1 MRSWRHPL
9 VLILALCGLAALSPA
24 GAAGAAAADTAP
36 AWSVTARDGTRL
48 TVRLDVPT
56 PTLREAD
63 LLGETFT
70 DIALPGAESAGLPGQ
85 PALPVLGRLVAV
97 PEGMDLRLVG
107 ARGSREPLAGSWR
120 PLPAQPVAEAGA
132 VAAWDRA
139 YYAAKA
145 ATAPAALAGIGEP
158 ARLHGVRVVPVTV
171 NPVAWDRATGVLSSA
186 AAVELEFEFV
196 PAAAGKADSRPA
208 RPLPASFATL
218 LESTVLGFDKSAV
231 QTVPMGT
238 WVCIAPNNAAVITA
252 LEPLVAWRA
261 RQGYNVV
268 SVTTAETGTTN
279 TAIKAWLQN
288 LYNTATVPLE
298 MVCLAGDATGTV
310 VVPTWYESLTS
321 YNGEGDHTY
330 TRLDGADVLADVHI
344 GRLSASSASELTGIV
359 NKIVSYESD
368 PWLSS
373 DPNWFKRAGLTGD
386 PSSSGYSV
394 IWTSQ
399 WVKDQLLRLNYTQID
414 TMWSGNFAT
423 LMTNSVSAGN
433 TIFTYRGYLNMS
445 GLTTGH
451 IGTMSNGRKLP
462 FAVIMTCGTGSFS
475 SESNCRSEA
484 FLRNANGG
492 AVGAIGTATIGTHT
506 RYNNCIFAGV
516 VDGALNT
523 GDQRL
528 GPALTHGKLVMYT
541 NYFTSEPNQ
550 VEIWSVWNS
559 LMGDPATA
567 MWTARP
573 ADLVVTAPTALDDEA
588 NALPVTVT
596 ADGSPVA
603 GAVVAL
609 YRKGVISVC
618 AETGADGRVVL
629 PVSGLVDGT
638 LQLTVTGTNL
648 RPWLGT
654 VTVGPQVVALM
665 PGAHVIDDD
674 LIGASHG
681 DGDGVAEPGETIELT
696 VTVANRGTG
705 AASGVT
711 ATVASAEL
719 RAIVAQATAG
729 YGTVAGGA
737 TGSPD
742 APFVI
747 ELDATLAG
755 GTTLPLEFVATSAG
769 TGHTGLVTLLV
780 RGPGAELTGTL
791 LGGAGGILNPG
802 QTGTLRVTVRNR
814 GDLATAGASL
824 SLASSDRWVTITDP
838 DGTLPAIG
846 VGGLGSNS
854 GDLFTL
860 QVSSDCLPGHLAVL
874 DLEVTFAEGGK
885 VNLAVPLT
893 FGTRV
898 VTDPVG
904 PDAGRYY
911 AFDNGDVGYGQ
922 APAYEWVELDPT
934 LGGPGTAVPLTDFA
948 IYSDDVKVVDLPFM
962 FRYYGRDFTKISIC
976 SNGWFSMGATY
987 QRHYR
992 NRSLPAIEAPE
1003 DMVCVYWD
1011 ELYAV
1016 AGDGG
1021 VFAWHDTANHRYI
1034 IEWRRMRNEVS
1045 AAIETFQ
1052 AILLDPAYE
1061 AGDTGDGVI
1070 IMQYQTVNQVDTLE
1084 GFSTVGIQCKSQDT
1098 ALQYSYWN
1106 RYPGG
1111 AAALQ
1116 AGRAIAFRTVLP
1128 QATGEVVGN
1137 VTNASAGGTPV
1148 DGAVISVIGTG
1159 RQAVSAGGFYT
1170 RDVPVGTWDVA
1181 VSHPSFAPDTT
1192 YGVAV
1197 AEGATIIADFAL
1209 VDIAG
1214 PAFSGTTVPELTQ
1227 DTAGPYVVTT
1237 TVADHTGIATLRF
1250 FYTSSAAGGPFEL
1263 PLTATGHP
1271 GGFQAAVP
1279 GQPAGT
1285 RVQFWLEAEDPI
1297 GNANLEPAG
1306 GPFAPHTFV
1315 VTEVSEF
1322 GTDDMETASGWT
1334 GGIAGDTATAGIW
1347 VRVDPNGV
1355 YNGSVMVQPEDDH
1368 TPTGTMCW
1376 ITGHDP
1382 VGSTQGTADVDGGTT
1397 TLLSPVYS
1405 IGGVSALE
1413 LRYWRWYTND
1423 TGLSPGLDFW
1433 TVQGSFD
1440 GGAWFTL
1447 ENTTASLRAWSERIF
1462 QLQAIAPAL
1471 GSQLQLRFIASD
1483 LGSGSLVEAG
1493 VDDLTLRGYSFPN
1506 EAAQP
1511 TVSLGYPNGG
1521 EVLAAGSPVTVAW
1534 AHADDIGVVQARV
1547 WLSTDSGNAWSLLA
1561 QGPFNQAWGWTV
1573 PAGAGANCRL
1583 RVQVLDAAGNL
1594 AEAVSAADFAV
1605 GGASAVGGGQLP
1617 HAPVLAQ
1624 NTPNPFNPRTR
1635 ISFVLPTAGDARLCV
1650 YDVNGRLVR
1659 TLASGWLEAGER
1671 TVIWDGDDDRGG
1683 RVASGLYFCRL
1694 SAGDRTLVRKMTLLK

>member
-9 VLILALCGLAALSPA
+9 VLILAVCGLAAISPA
-24 GAAGAAAADTAP
+24 GAAGAAGADPAP
-36 AWSVTARDGTRL
+36 AWSVTTRDGAHL

-70 DIALPGAESAGLPGQ
+70 DITLPGAESAGLPGQ
-85 PALPVLGRLVAV
+85 PSLPVLGRLVAV

-145 ATAPAALAGIGEP
+145 ATEPMELAVIGEP

-171 NPVAWDRATGVLSSA
+171 RPVAWDRATGVIASA
-186 AAVELEFEFV
+186 ATVELEFEFV
-196 PAAAGKADSRPA
+196 PTAASQAETRPA
-208 RPLPASFATL
+208 RRLPASFATL
-218 LESTVLGFDKSAV
+218 LERTVLGFDKSAV
-231 QTVPMGT
+231 ETVPMGT
-238 WVCIAPNNAAVITA
+238 WVCIAPNNPAVITA

-288 LYNTATVPLE
+288 LYNTASIPLE
-298 MVCLAGDATGTV
+298 MVCLAGDASGTV
-310 VVPTWYESLTS
+310 PVATWNESLS
-321 YNGEGDHTY
+321 GYNGEGDHDY
-330 TRLDGADVLADVHI
+330 TRLDGADVLPDVHI
-344 GRLSASSASELTGIV
+344 GRLSAGTTAELTAIV
-359 NKIVSYESD
+359 TKIVSYESD
-368 PWLSS
+368 PWLTN
-373 DPNWFKRAGLTGD
+373 DPGWFKRAGLAAD
-386 PSSSGYSV
+386 PASSGYST

-414 TMWSGNFAT
+414 TIWSGNFLT
-423 LMTNSVSAGN
+423 QILSSVNAGN
-433 TIFTYRGYLNMS
+433 TMFTYRGYLGMS
-445 GLTTGH
+445 GVGTGH
-451 IGTMSNGRKLP
+451 IGTMNNGRKLP
-462 FAVIMTCGTGSFS
+462 FAVIMTCDTGSFAGATS
-475 SESNCRSEA
+475 RSEA

-492 AVGAIGTATIGTHT
+492 AVAAIGTATIGTHT

-516 VDGALNT
+516 VEGALNT
-523 GDQRL
+523 GDQRV
-528 GPALTHGKLVMYT
+528 GPALSHGKLVMYT
-541 NYFTSEPNQ
+541 NYNAVEPDE
-550 VEIWSVWNS
+550 VAIWATWNN

-567 MWTARP
+567 IWTARP
-573 ADLVVTAPTALDDEA
+573 ADLVVTAPVGIDDDA
-588 NALPVTVT
+588 NALPVMVT
-596 ADGSPVA
+596 AGGSPVA

-638 LQLTVTGTNL
+638 MQLTVTGRNL
-648 RPWLGT
+648 KPWLGA
-654 VTVGPQVVALM
+654 VTVGPQAVALV
-665 PGAHVIDDD
+665 PGALVIDDD
-674 LIGASHG
+674 MAGGSYG
-681 DGDGVAEPGETIELT
+681 NGNGVAEPGETIELS
-696 VTVANRGTG
+696 VAVSNRGTG
-705 AASGVT
+705 AASAVT
-711 ATVASAEL
+711 ATIVSAEP
-719 RAIVAQATAG
+719 RAIVAQPSAG

-747 ELDATLAG
+747 ELDAELAG
-755 GTTLPLEFVATSAG
+755 GTTLPLEFVATG
-769 TGHTGLVTLLV
+769 GGIDHTGLVPLLV

-814 GDLATAGASL
+814 GDLATAGATL
-824 SLASSDRWVTITDP
+824 SLASRDRWVTVTDP

-854 GDLFTL
+854 GNLFTL

-922 APAYEWVELDPT
+922 APAYQWVELDPT

-948 IYSDDVKVVDLPFM
+948 IYSDDVKVVDLPFT

-976 SNGWFSMGATY
+976 SNGWISMGATY

-1016 AGDGG
+1016 NGDGG

-1052 AILLDPAYE
+1052 AILLDPAHE

-1070 IMQYQTVNQVDTLE
+1070 IMQYQTVSQVDALE
-1084 GFSTVGIQCKSQDT
+1084 AFSTVGIQCKSQDT
-1098 ALQYSYWN
+1098 ALQYTYWN
-1106 RYPGG
+1106 SYPGG
-1111 AAALQ
+1111 AAPLQ

-1159 RQAVSAGGFYT
+1159 RQAITADGFFE
-1170 RDVPVGTWDVA
+1170 RDVPVGTWNVA

-1192 YGVAV
+1192 YGVVVVEGV
-1197 AEGATIIADFAL
+1197 ASTVNFAL
-1209 VDIAG
+1209 VDVAG
-1214 PAFSGTTVPELTQ
+1214 PAFSGTTVPALTQ
-1227 DTAGPYVVTT
+1227 DTEGPYVVTT
-1237 TVADHTGIATLRF
+1237 TVTDHTGLANLRF
-1250 FYTSSAAGGPFEL
+1250 YYTSSAAGGPFEL
-1263 PLTATGHP
+1263 PLTTTGQP
-1271 GGFQAAVP
+1271 GGHQAAIP

-1285 RVQFWLEAEDPI
+1285 RVQFWLEAEDLV
-1297 GNANLEPAG
+1297 GNASLDPAG

-1315 VTEVSEF
+1315 VTAVTEF
-1322 GTDDMETASGWT
+1322 GFADMETAADWT
-1334 GGIAGDTATAGIW
+1334 GGVAGDTATSGVW

-1355 YNGSVMVQPEDDH
+1355 YNASVLVQPEDDH

-1376 ITGHDP
+1376 ITGQDP

-1462 QLQAIAPAL
+1462 QLEAIAPAL

-1506 EAAQP
+1506 EAVPP

-1521 EVLAAGSPVTVAW
+1521 EVLAAGAQATVAW
-1534 AHADDIGVVQARV
+1534 THADDIGVVQARV
-1547 WLSTDSGNAWSLLA
+1547 WLSTDSGNSWSLLA

-1573 PAGAGANCRL
+1573 PAGAGPNCRL

-1605 GGASAVGGGQLP
+1605 GGASAVGGGPLP

-1624 NTPNPFNPRTR
+1624 NAPNPFNPRTK
-1635 ISFVLPTAGDARLCV
+1635 ISFVLPAAGEARLCV

-1659 TLASGWLEAGER
+1659 TLASGWMEAGER
-1671 TVIWDGDDDRGG
+1671 TVTWDGDDDRGG

-1694 SAGDRTLVRKMTLLK
+1694 IAGDRTLVQKMTLLK